1 MERLENFDLFRVCQY
16 FLSQGFSTNTPFRL
30 NCNCA
35 VGAVVKKTALASFVV
50 LLLVVIFQFSSVV
63 LANPIPYPA
72 ESSQEFPTIKLNS
85 PKDGEVLAATTVSL
99 NFTVIKPDSWNFY
112 WLTKMPVIGTYDVFM
127 YMDGN
132 LLSKNPLMD
141 PGSSG
146 FPTADYSVSLSMLT
160 RGTHTVKIEV
170 EAFTYYDDPEPEHGD
185 YLTFSKNISETV
197 YFTVNADMPTPSP
210 TSTPTLKP
218 QTTEQVA
225 IVGVAVMVAVIG
237 AGLGLL
243 IHLIKRK

>member
-1 MERLENFDLFRVCQY
+1 V
-16 FLSQGFSTNTPFRL
+16 
-30 NCNCA
+30 
-35 VGAVVKKTALASFVV
+35 
-50 LLLVVIFQFSSVV
+50 
-63 LANPIPYPA
+63 
-72 ESSQEFPTIKLNS
+72 
-85 PKDGEVLAATTVSL
+85 
-99 NFTVIKPDSWNFY
+99 
-112 WLTKMPVIGTYDVFM
+112 
-127 YMDGN
+127 
-132 LLSKNPLMD
+132 D

-146 FPTADYSVSLSMLT
+146 FPTADYSVSLNMLT

-210 TSTPTLKP
+210 TSTPNLKP